1 MADQHRQR
9 RERLLDSLPEDV
21 DAVFLPP
28 SETLRY
34 FTGLNMHKSERPIGR
49 GHSKTRSL
57 QRLNMHKSERPML
70 LALHCD
76 AEPAA
81 VLPKLETGRI
91 RAAVGESTEFFV
103 YEDATDPVAAAKG
116 AFQAYAAEF
125 GTDGPIAAEYRST
138 RLLEAEVLSV
148 MTPPD
153 RIVDAESYTA
163 GLRAR
168 KDETE
173 IDALREAAAIIDRVL
188 ADVTE
193 GIEPG
198 MTERAVAREIHEHV
212 LDSDADDLGVLIVA
226 SGPNTAKPHTNTSD
240 REIQDGDPVI
250 IDAGVV
256 YRGYYSDITRTYM
269 VGSDSERIRELHEHT
284 RGGAKVA
291 RETVEPGRELQT
303 IDQAARAVIEE
314 AGYGDYFPHRVGHG
328 LGLEGH
334 EPPYLVEG
342 NDAPLEVGHAVT
354 VEPGIY
360 VEGVGGVRVEDDVVV
375 TEDGA
380 EVLTSSPQELRVL

>member
-1 MADQHRQR
+1 VNRYNRASAPIQH
-9 RERLLDSLPEDV
+9 S
-21 DAVFLPP
+21 
-28 SETLRY
+28 
-34 FTGLNMHKSERPIGR
+34 
-49 GHSKTRSL
+49 
-57 QRLNMHKSERPML
+57 
-70 LALHCD
+70 
-76 AEPAA
+76 
-81 VLPKLETGRI
+81 
-91 RAAVGESTEFFV
+91 
-103 YEDATDPVAAAKG
+103 
-116 AFQAYAAEF
+116 
-125 GTDGPIAAEYRST
+125 
-138 RLLEAEVLSV
+138 
-148 MTPPD
+148 
-153 RIVDAESYTA
+153 
-163 GLRAR
+163 R

-188 ADVTE
+188 ADVTA

-284 RGGAKVA
+284 REAAKVA
-291 RETVEPGRELQT
+291 RETVEPERELQT

-380 EVLTSSPQELRVL
+380 EVLTSSPRELRVL